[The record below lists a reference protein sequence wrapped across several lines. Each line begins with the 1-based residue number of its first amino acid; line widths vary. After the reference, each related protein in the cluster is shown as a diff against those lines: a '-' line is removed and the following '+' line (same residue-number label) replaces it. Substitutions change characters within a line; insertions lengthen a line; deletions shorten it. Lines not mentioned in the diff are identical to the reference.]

1 MGKSGRKGLAGI
13 VAALLL
19 AVFCVGGF
27 NASAY
32 EWVDANSANSS
43 EASSGG
49 SSEAAGMSSV
59 KGDSSDASAEGTC
72 DEKDICEEEEETY
85 NVPFLGEITAKSVS
99 LPILAMV
106 LGLVDGFN
114 PCAMWILI
122 FLITM
127 LIGMKDRRK
136 MWAIGL
142 TFILTSGIVYVLF
155 MVSWL
160 SLATF
165 LSSVTLI
172 RLIIAL
178 FAIVFGMVNIYR
190 YTEARKKDDGC
201 DVTDRKQRRKIIDK
215 IKKIIGENS
224 FVLALLGTA
233 ALAAGVNIIELLC
246 SLGLPVVF
254 TQVLALNDL
263 STFQYAIYIL
273 IYMTFFLIDD
283 IIVFLIAMKTMKIKA
298 ISTKYGKYSHL
309 IGGVIM
315 LVLGLLMVFKPE
327 WLMFNF

>member
-1 MGKSGRKGLAGI
+1 MGWRGRRGLVGIAVAVALVVFGGLGLFGASGFLGADAG
-13 VAALLL
+13 
-19 AVFCVGGF
+19 
-27 NASAY
+27 AY
-32 EWVDANSANSS
+32 EWVDASAT
-43 EASSGG
+43 ATP
-49 SSEAAGMSSV
+49 APDGMSSV
-59 KGDSSDASAEGTC
+59 DASAGTC
-72 DEKDICEEEEETY
+72 AEKDVCEEEEQSFT
-85 NVPFLGEITAKSVS
+85 VPFLGEITAKSVS

-165 LSSVTLI
+165 LSKVAII
-172 RLIIAL
+172 RAIIAI

-201 DVTDRKQRRKIIDK
+201 DVTDRKQRRKIIEK
-215 IKKIIGENS
+215 IKKIIGENK
-224 FVLALLGTA
+224 FALALLGTA

-246 SLGLPVVF
+246 SLGLPVIF

-263 STFQYAIYIL
+263 SVLQYALYIL
-273 IYMTFFLIDD
+273 IYMTFFLLDD
-283 IIVFLIAMKTMKIKA
+283 IIIFVIAMRTMKIKA

-309 IGGVIM
+309 VGGVIM
-315 LVLGLLMVFKPE
+315 LVLGLLMVFRPE